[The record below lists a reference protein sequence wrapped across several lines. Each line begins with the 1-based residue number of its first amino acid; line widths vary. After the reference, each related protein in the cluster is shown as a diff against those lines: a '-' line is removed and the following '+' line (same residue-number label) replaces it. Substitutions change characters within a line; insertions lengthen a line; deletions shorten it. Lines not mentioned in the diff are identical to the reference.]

1 MTGLSVASNA
11 GADSVTKR
19 CALYRPMTKLKDE
32 TPTQLSW

>member
-1 MTGLSVASNA
+1 MTGLQVQSNA

-32 TPTQLSW
+32 TPQHLSW